1 MRIKGFIVLV
11 FTLSLGGLFVH
22 RASAQSSDWSA
33 GQEQE
38 VDEGIYM
45 TLKSSFDG
53 WRIWKIET
61 RSGIECRAIKSAV
74 GRPHP
79 VPVGAGA
86 VFYRG
91 TPFIQIMKG
100 YRSPYRFSW
109 ETVHWGKVRVQYRKA
124 GDRFWESM
132 EKSEDDLSHLDGEK
146 IEVHLTSWE
155 YPELLVG
162 FAEEKA
168 VIDFS
173 GMSNATRAID
183 ECMGRAPI

>member
-1 MRIKGFIVLV
+1 MGLKLLRDAAL
-11 FTLSLGGLFVH
+11 TLSCSIFMAHG
-22 RASAQSSDWSA
+22 ASAQSSDWRM
-33 GQEQE
+33 GQERE

-45 TLKSSFDG
+45 TLMSSFDG

-61 RSGIECRAIKSAV
+61 SSGLDCRAIKSAA

-100 YRSPYRFSW
+100 YRAPYRFSW
-109 ETVHWGKVRVQYRKA
+109 GTVHWGKVRVQYRKP

-132 EKSEDDLSHLDGEK
+132 NENEDDLLHLDGEK
-146 IEVHLTSWE
+146 IEIHLTSWE
-155 YPELLVG
+155 YPEILVG

-173 GMSNATRAID
+173 GMSKAMKAMD
-183 ECMGRAPI
+183 QCMGRAPI